1 MSKFTENVNR
11 RLYELESKSKIETQ
25 YWNGETRFISRIPL
39 RQIILG
45 LLDHLDLEIDGK
57 PNIIKVVPKEDNGK
71 D

>member
-11 RLYELESKSKIETQ
+11 RLYELESKSKIQTQ

-39 RQIILG
+39 KHIILG
-45 LLDHLDLEIDGK
+45 LLDHLDLEIDCK
-57 PNIIKVVPKEDNGK
+57 PSIIKVVPKEDNGK